1 MESSLSPEESHKVPW
16 MKGGLNPRVWSD
28 VRDMILTTTS
38 PSQHTWHLAWN
49 PGHGTVHRKAK
60 LVHWV
65 DPPPTMK
72 ICIKSTSLWIL
83 QLSFLNVPQMVH
95 KPFAWMM
102 TEESEKAMTEH
113 VNFVYPHFA
122 IASYA
127 CYLLTMY

>member
-1 MESSLSPEESHKVPW
+1 
-16 MKGGLNPRVWSD
+16 MKGGLNPWVWFD
-28 VRDMILTTTS
+28 VRDTGHGPDNHLTFRAH
-38 PSQHTWHLAWN
+38 QAWN
-49 PGHGTVHRKAK
+49 PGHSTVHRKAK

-72 ICIKSTSLWIL
+72 TYIKSAPLWIL

-113 VNFVYPHFA
+113 VNFNYPHFA
-122 IASYA
+122 IL
-127 CYLLTMY
+127 CLLCMLSIDYVLILYHMLCCK

>member
-1 MESSLSPEESHKVPW
+1 
-16 MKGGLNPRVWSD
+16 MKGGLNPWIWVDVW
-28 VRDMILTTTS
+28 DMGPNNYSTFRA
-38 PSQHTWHLAWN
+38 HLAWN

-60 LVHWV
+60 LVQWV